1 MANILIIED
10 EISIRNVLKN
20 ILLDENKSYHIDEA
34 SDGEQGINLLKK
46 NDYGLV
52 ICDIKMPKLDGL
64 EVLVKTKEHGIE
76 TPFIMISGH
85 GDLETAVECIKEGA
99 FDYISKPP
107 DLNRLLTTIRNA
119 LNKQNLQ
126 TENKILKK
134 KIDSKHKMIGE
145 SKQIQQVQELIHK
158 IAPTDA
164 RVLITG
170 ENGTGKELVAH
181 AIHQQSKRNKIP
193 MLEVNCAAIPSE
205 LIESEL
211 FGHEK
216 GSFTSAHKQK
226 KGKFELADQGTL
238 FLDEIGD
245 MHPELQTRL
254 LRVLSSHEFYR
265 VGGQKPIKSDVRIIA
280 ATNQNIEDLIK
291 TGKFR
296 EDLYHRLNVFKI
308 ELPPLRERREDIA
321 ALVKHFLTKS
331 AKEIKSDVKNID
343 DNALKIMQE
352 YEWPGNI
359 RQLENICRYITVM
372 APSSIVTLDDIPD
385 EVKNIDNN
393 YNNSVNS
400 NSGDLINWEDSL
412 SSHIKTI
419 LMNKNDLSS
428 LSKELERILLR
439 EALNASKGKRI
450 EAAKI
455 LGLGRNTITRKIKD
469 LGL

>member
-1 MANILIIED
+1 MKMTNVWIIDDEESIRTICTSALEDLFSVESFANASEALLALNSKKPDLIIT
-10 EISIRNVLKN
+10 
-20 ILLDENKSYHIDEA
+20 
-34 SDGEQGINLLKK
+34 
-46 NDYGLV
+46 
-52 ICDIKMPKLDGL
+52 DIKMPGMSGL
-64 EVLVKTKEHGIE
+64 E
-76 TPFIMISGH
+76 F
-85 GDLETAVECIKEGA
+85 LEKVSDKFPEIPTIIITAHANIDNALSAYKGGA
-99 FDYISKPP
+99 FEYLTKPFDINEIRKLAMKATKNKKNDDEIVQESRSEIVGKAETMQDVFKAIGKIS
-107 DLNRLLTTIRNA
+107 TTDITVLIR
-119 LNKQNLQ
+119 
-126 TENKILKK
+126 
-134 KIDSKHKMIGE
+134 GE
-145 SKQIQQVQELIHK
+145 S
-158 IAPTDA
+158 
-164 RVLITG
+164 
-170 ENGTGKELVAH
+170 GTGKELIAQSVH
-181 AIHQQSKRNKIP
+181 ANSPRANKPFIAIN
-193 MLEVNCAAIPSE
+193 VAAIPHE
-205 LIESEL
+205 LLESEL

-216 GSFTSAHKQK
+216 GSFTGAQSQRI
-226 KGKFELADQGTL
+226 GRFEQALQGTL

-372 APSSIVTLDDIPD
+372 APSSTVTLDDIPD

-400 NSGDLINWEDSL
+400 NNGDLINWEDSL